1 MRSST
6 RCSTRSSRAT
16 PRARPNAERPHHLA
30 GETCDRIPDR
40 SGSRSTTI
48 ETREYRFDLNGST
61 LARGASQLE
70 IDGITLRFGGVQ
82 ALRDVSLT
90 VKQGEIHSI
99 IGPNGAGKT
108 SLLNCVNGLYRP
120 QQGSIQLH
128 DGTTRDLTRARP
140 SRIARWGV
148 ARSFQNIELFRHMT
162 VVENLLLGRHVHM
175 RHYVAPSFLYFGPA
189 RRQEIRERELV
200 EEVID
205 FLELQAVRK
214 QQVGTLSYGFQ
225 KRVELGR
232 ALCMQPAVLL
242 LDEPM
247 AGMNAE
253 EKEDMARYILDVNE
267 LAGVTVVLIEH
278 DMSVVMD
285 ISHIVTVLDFGV
297 VIAQGSPAEVAAEP
311 AVIKAYLGEHV

>member
-1 MRSST
+1 MET
-6 RCSTRSSRAT
+6 VSRA
-16 PRARPNAERPHHLA
+16 
-30 GETCDRIPDR
+30 
-40 SGSRSTTI
+40 
-48 ETREYRFDLNGST
+48 YRHGLNGSMLEPGT
-61 LARGASQLE
+61 PQLE
-70 IDGITLRFGGVQ
+70 VDAVDLRFGGVH
-82 ALRDVSLT
+82 ALRDVSLL
-90 VKQGEIHSI
+90 VRQGELRAV

-108 SLLNCVNGLYRP
+108 SLLNAVSGLYRP
-120 QQGSIQLH
+120 QHGSIRLCN
-128 DGTTRDLTRARP
+128 GTVHELTRSRP

-162 VVENLLLGRHVHM
+162 VLENLLLGRHVHM
-175 RHYVAPSFLYFGPA
+175 RHNVLSALLYWGPA
-189 RRQEIRERELV
+189 QRQEVRERELV

-214 QQVGTLSYGFQ
+214 HAVGTLSYGIQ

-232 ALCMQPAVLL
+232 ALCLQPALLL

-278 DMSVVMD
+278 DMGVVMD
-285 ISHIVTVLDFGV
+285 VSRRVTVLDFGR
-297 VIAQGSPAEVAAEP
+297 VIGEGTPEEVARDP
-311 AVIKAYLGEHV
+311 GVIEAYLGEHAR